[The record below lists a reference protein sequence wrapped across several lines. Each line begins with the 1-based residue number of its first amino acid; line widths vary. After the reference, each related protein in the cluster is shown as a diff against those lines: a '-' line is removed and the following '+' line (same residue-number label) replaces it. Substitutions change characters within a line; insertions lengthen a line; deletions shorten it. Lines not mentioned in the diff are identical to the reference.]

1 MSVKY
6 RLVKRKNI
14 GADKTTTPEKVYAQ
28 AVYSDLVSFDE
39 LLGDIT
45 EAGIPTNQ
53 VKGVTDRM
61 VHQIKKHLAA
71 GRRVQFGELGN
82 FRYSVGSTGVVDE
95 EDFETSLIRVPKVI
109 FVPGNALRDAK
120 KDVKFEKYIPVGVTT
135 EKPDDESDKPEEL

>member
-6 RLVKRKNI
+6 RLVKRKNL
-14 GADKTTTPEKVYAQ
+14 GADKASTPEKVYAQ
-28 AVYSDLVSFDE
+28 AVYGDLVTFEE

-45 EAGIPTNQ
+45 ESGIPTNQ

-82 FRYSVGSTGVVDE
+82 FRYGVGSIGVLNE
-95 EDFETSLIRVPKVI
+95 EDFDSSLIRVPKVI
-109 FVPGNALRDAK
+109 FVPGNALREAK
-120 KDVKFEKYIPVGVTT
+120 KDVKFEKYIPKGVTSGVKEEET
-135 EKPDDESDKPEEL
+135 DKPEEL

>member
-14 GADKTTTPEKVYAQ
+14 GADKETAPEKMYAQ
-28 AVYSDLVSFDE
+28 PVYSDLVTFDE

-82 FRYSVGSTGVVDE
+82 FRYGVGSTGVVNE
-95 EDFETSLIRVPKVI
+95 EDFDTSLIRVPKVI
-109 FVPGNALRDAK
+109 FVPGNALREAK
-120 KDVKFEKYIPVGVTT
+120 KEVKFEKYVPVGVTSEEET
-135 EKPDDESDKPEEL
+135 EESDKPEEL